1 MNGRKRPSRSKS
13 FARSSSFRIE
23 FNAIAARQMLALD
36 PVIRDRIA
44 RFLSTGVARNPQRI
58 GKRLEGRLK
67 GFWRY
72 KIGTYRII
80 CLLKKSGLPS

>member
-1 MNGRKRPSRSKS
+1 LKS

-23 FNAIAARQMLALD
+23 FNAIAARHMLALD
-36 PVIRDRIA
+36 PVIRDRID
-44 RFLSTGVARNPQRI
+44 RFLSVAWQETRNASANRW
-58 GKRLEGRLK
+58 KA

-80 CLLKKSGLPS
+80 CRIEKRRLPS